1 MHGPSL
7 TAQTT
12 APKGSRQPEP
22 QPFVGVEDADFQKKL
37 DTTDQQGRVDF
48 AGDHVGDGGGGH
60 SSDDP
65 PRERLGQAL
74 PVRRSPGTWLWHL
87 RTRVLGLYGLKISS

>member
-1 MHGPSL
+1 M
-7 TAQTT
+7 
-12 APKGSRQPEP
+12 
-22 QPFVGVEDADFQKKL
+22 GVEDADFQKKL

-48 AGDHVGDGGGGH
+48 AGDHIGDGGGGH

-74 PVRRSPGTWLWHL
+74 PSLAKPRPYFAEPWPSFGKLWLNL
-87 RTRVLGLYGLKISS
+87 AKLGQALAKLPWSSILPLPLP